1 VGFLACYGFSKK
13 MFDVLLQPLLQTMP
27 PESTLIYTS
36 MPEAFFTYIK
46 IAIVGGVFLTSPFI
60 FYQLWQF
67 VAPGLYSEERKYM
80 IPIALFSAAFFVVG
94 AMFGYFIVF
103 PFAFEFF
110 MGFTTEMIKP
120 MPTLKEYLSFSLK
133 LLFAFGI
140 IFELPLFIF
149 FLARLGVVTSAM
161 LRKFR
166 KYAFLLS
173 FVVSAL
179 LTPPDVI
186 SQLLMSGPLMILY
199 EVSIWVARFFGR
211 REPKRGADKDAEE
224 DGDEDEKEE
233 QASA

>member
-1 VGFLACYGFSKK
+1 
-13 MFDVLLQPLLQTMP
+13 
-27 PESTLIYTS
+27 
-36 MPEAFFTYIK
+36 
-46 IAIVGGVFLTSPFI
+46 
-60 FYQLWQF
+60 
-67 VAPGLYSEERKYM
+67 
-80 IPIALFSAAFFVVG
+80 
-94 AMFGYFIVF
+94 MFGYFIVF